1 MNTNF
6 ASPKRGEIYWLDW
19 NPARGSEQAGRRPAL
34 IVQNDPFN
42 RNSGYPNTIILAL
55 STQGRDIPTHIV
67 LEPDK
72 ANGLR
77 EISYIKCEQL
87 LTVSKDRLNERVG
100 EVTPEQLQKVDQAL
114 KRVLAL
120 L

>member
-1 MNTNF
+1 M
-6 ASPKRGEIYWLDW
+6 SIEPVEPRRGDIYWLDW

-42 RNSGYPNTIILAL
+42 QNERYPNTVVVAI
-55 STQGRDIPTHIV
+55 SRSGRSVPTHVV
-67 LEPDK
+67 LEPDTD
-72 ANGLR
+72 NGLKER
-77 EISYIKCEQL
+77 SYVKCEQL
-87 LTVSKDRLNERVG
+87 VTISKDRLDAYVG
-100 EVTPEQLQKVDQAL
+100 TVNAETMQEVNQAL